1 MSGRLRPARCDTRCR
16 MRIASAV
23 AVAALGLA
31 GLGASPLGGKERRL
45 PGAHAVRACAGAG
58 PYWPTMTLAIQ
69 GASAWVACK
78 EQRRVIRVNSRT
90 GTRTASV
97 RLRAPVIAVAFGYGS
112 IWALDSAATLYRI
125 NPPRARVTRRIA
137 VGASA
142 PYNVWIGGGSVWV
155 IDDGSG
161 SVIRIA
167 PSTGRIVRRL
177 PLGDGPSDIAF
188 GGRYAWVINHRDRRL
203 SRIELATNAV
213 TRLGI
218 VPGDAPERV
227 TTLAG
232 SLWITGRGTDLLKVN
247 PDTGQREATYD
258 VGASGIDVI
267 AIGDS
272 LWVPSRNTAVDP
284 TGFPTMDALRR
295 VSAATGEVT
304 TVTRSTGRLD
314 VHGLASQGRFLWL
327 ADNTDGFLYRIAA

>member
-1 MSGRLRPARCDTRCR
+1 

-23 AVAALGLA
+23 AVATLSLA
-31 GLGASPLGGKERRL
+31 GLGASPLSVEERRL
-45 PGAHAVRACAGAG
+45 PGAHAIRACAGAG
-58 PYWPTMTLAIQ
+58 AYWPTMTLAIQ

-78 EQRRVIRVNSRT
+78 EQRRVIRVNTRT
-90 GTRTASV
+90 GKRTAAV
-97 RLRAPVIAVAFGYGS
+97 RVRPQVIAVASGYGS
-112 IWALDSAATLYRI
+112 IWALDSSATLYRV
-125 NPPRARVTRRIA
+125 NPATARVTRRIA
-137 VGASA
+137 LGASA

-161 SVIRIA
+161 SVIRVS
-167 PSTGRIVRRL
+167 PRTGRVARRL
-177 PLGDGPSDIAF
+177 VLGDGPSDIAF
-188 GGRYAWVINHRDRRL
+188 GERYAWVIDHRDRRL
-203 SRIELATNAV
+203 SRIELTTNAV
-213 TRLGI
+213 TRLAT
-218 VPGDAPERV
+218 VPGDAPERL

-272 LWVPSRNTAVDP
+272 LWVPARSAAVDP

-295 VSAATGEVT
+295 VSATSGDVT
-304 TVTRSTGRLD
+304 TFGRSSGRLD
-314 VHGLASQGRFLWL
+314 VHGLAAQGRFLWI
-327 ADNTDGFLYRIAA
+327 ADNTDGFLYRIGAG

>member
-1 MSGRLRPARCDTRCR
+1 MK
-16 MRIASAV
+16 IASAV
-23 AVAALGLA
+23 AVAAVGLA
-31 GLGASPLGGKERRL
+31 GLGASPLGSNDRRL

-69 GASAWVACK
+69 GGSAWIACK
-78 EQRRVIRVNSRT
+78 EQRRVIRV
-90 GTRTASV
+90 GTRSGKRTASL
-97 RLRAPVIAVAFGYGS
+97 RLRAPVIAVTAGYAS
-112 IWALDSAATLYRI
+112 IWALDSASTLYRI
-125 NPPRARVTRRIA
+125 NPSKARVTRRIS

-161 SVIRIA
+161 SVIRIS

-177 PLGDGPSDIAF
+177 FLGDGPSDIAF
-188 GGRYAWVINHRDRRL
+188 GERYAWVINHRDRRL

-213 TRLGI
+213 TRLAV
-218 VPGDAPERV
+218 VPGDAPERL

-232 SLWITGRGTDLLKVN
+232 SLWITGRGTDLLKVS

-258 VGASGIDVI
+258 IGASGIDVI

-272 LWVPSRNTAVDP
+272 LWVPARNAAVDP

-304 TVTRSTGRLD
+304 TVTRSSGRLD
-314 VHGLASQGRFLWL
+314 VHGLASQGGVLWL
-327 ADNTDGFLYRIAA
+327 ADNTDGFLYRVGA